1 MCVRVWFELAAVQ
14 LHPRRVRRK
23 ARIFSS
29 VTHLGRW
36 AWLGG
41 REWGGREGEISVGPL
56 LCTRGVKQRSQR
68 GEETVRADL
77 VRLVL
82 RARSKTRR
90 GTKEKLVASYR
101 IRSLT

>member
-68 GEETVRADL
+68 GEERRLCSRGSGSSGSSGAFENTAGNEGEVG
-77 VRLVL
+77 RLV
-82 RARSKTRR
+82 SD
-90 GTKEKLVASYR
+90 
-101 IRSLT
+101 